1 MANVPGQLPFG
12 LAPSPARV
20 PITPTIGHAGL
31 LRPPFGP
38 PGLLTQPGQPG
49 SRLPLP
55 NPASGGALLPTP
67 NQPTSVLP
75 SHPLSLAAGLNATSI
90 PQLTV
95 PGPSSLAPGT
105 APNASA
111 VPNPAFEPNRA
122 LLLQLVDPEIKLR
135 SAEWISHKTPD
146 GKVYYFS
153 TKANKSVWEKPQALI
168 DFDGK
173 QCLLFSFFSSFNRRQ
188 LDIFQINSD

>member
-1 MANVPGQLPFG
+1 MSLLGGQRALWPQPGVMANVPGQLPFG

-20 PITPTIGHAGL
+20 PITSMSIGNAGI

-38 PGLLTQPGQPG
+38 PGLLAQPGQPG
-49 SRLPLP
+49 SRLPLS
-55 NPASGGALLPTP
+55 NPSGSALLPTP
-67 NQPTSVLP
+67 NQPSSVLP
-75 SHPLSLAAGLNATSI
+75 NHPLSLPI

-95 PGPSSLAPGT
+95 PGPLVNPSLAPGT
-105 APNASA
+105 APNTSA

-135 SAEWISHKTPD
+135 AAEWISHKTPD

-153 TKANKSVWEKPQALI
+153 TKQNKSVWEKPQALI
-168 DFDGK
+168 DLDG
-173 QCLLFSFFSSFNRRQ
+173 
-188 LDIFQINSD
+188 